1 MSATRLFI
9 DAELHAGESVA
20 LPEQLAHHALTVL
33 RLGDGEEVVL
43 FNGRGGEFPGLLSR
57 AGKKKA
63 AVSLNRHDLVERE
76 SVLHTRLV
84 IALGKG
90 DRTEWAVRKAVELGV
105 SEMVPL
111 FTERTQVKWSAQKN
125 EQRHQRWRGL
135 IISACEQCG
144 RNRLPGLQPAV
155 RFGDWVGASNGGERL
170 LFTPD
175 APVSVELGGKPDRVE
190 LVIGPEGGFTAEEV
204 ITATTQ
210 GYRAV
215 RLGPRVLRTETAP
228 LAALAV
234 VQSMAGD
241 F

>member
-9 DAELHAGESVA
+9 DTDLRAGESVT
-20 LPEQLAHHALTVL
+20 LPAQLAHHALTVL

-43 FNGRGGEFPGLLSR
+43 FNGRGGEFSGLLRR

-63 AVSLNRHDLVERE
+63 MVSLIRHVVVERE

-105 SEMVPL
+105 SEIVPL

-135 IISACEQCG
+135 IVSACEQCG
-144 RNRLPGLQPAV
+144 RNRLPGLQSAV
-155 RFGDWVGASNGGERL
+155 RFGDWVSASSDGERL

-175 APVSVELGGKPDRVE
+175 APVSVKLGGNPGGVE
-190 LVIGPEGGFTAEEV
+190 LMIGPEGGFSAEEIV
-204 ITATTQ
+204 LATTQ

-234 VQSMAGD
+234 VQSLAGD